1 MALKLVGTRS
11 KILQLQRLTVC
22 FEIHPID
29 PAYYIEDSQIFRMTV
44 LCLCPCLLHVPP
56 VLKMQLMIK
65 VTTRLMAF
73 LPLLNQALTIVG
85 QARLAQLGPLGT
97 AAAGTSLDR
106 PDLSS

>member
-1 MALKLVGTRS
+1 MQTFA
-11 KILQLQRLTVC
+11 QL
-22 FEIHPID
+22 
-29 PAYYIEDSQIFRMTV
+29 S
-44 LCLCPCLLHVPP
+44 LHVPP

-85 QARLAQLGPLGT
+85 QARLAQFGPLGT
-97 AAAGTSLDR
+97 AAAGTGLGR

>member
-1 MALKLVGTRS
+1 MPKRSLVQFFYRRKYIRRSFFAQKLA
-11 KILQLQRLTVC
+11 QL
-22 FEIHPID
+22 
-29 PAYYIEDSQIFRMTV
+29 SS
-44 LCLCPCLLHVPP
+44 HVPP

-85 QARLAQLGPLGT
+85 QARLAQFGPLGT
-97 AAAGTSLDR
+97 AAAGTGLGW